1 MTNRMFSLRRKNKSM
16 ITPMFLILE
25 IGCML
30 SFIRKMKM
38 SMFWGW
44 VNDDVFRLVHFALAN
59 GLVYPCVS
67 WKGDN
72 LVEGYDGPNDP
83 ISRNSGFL

>member
-1 MTNRMFSLRRKNKSM
+1 ML
-16 ITPMFLILE
+16 TPMFLILE
-25 IGCML
+25 TGCML
-30 SFIRKMKM
+30 MSFIRRMKM
-38 SMFWGW
+38 NMFWGW

-59 GLVYPCVS
+59 GLVHPCIS
-67 WKGDN
+67 WKGGN